1 MKKIAASLCVV
12 LALALGIILVPVLTS
27 AEEFSFAGP
36 PAFTVTY
43 PGGSTNED
51 EKTDPTQIW
60 RIQYP
65 GGFFAD
71 ASVAPIPEGIALKD
85 YAEKA
90 YKPGL
95 EKGQGASARMSENK
109 EITLADGTKAYYSE
123 ISWTHPPTST
133 PITTMIVSAYKDGK
147 VVTIGAHPYMDYGK
161 YEKLVKSLKFK

>member
-12 LALALGIILVPVLTS
+12 LAITLGITLVPALTS
-27 AEEFSFAGP
+27 AAEFSYDGP

-43 PGGSTNED
+43 PAGSTNEE

-65 GGFFAD
+65 GGYFAD

-90 YKPGL
+90 YKPVL
-95 EKGQGASARMSENK
+95 EKGQSATARMSENK
-109 EITLADGTKAYYSE
+109 EITLSDGTKAYYSE
-123 ISWTHPPTST
+123 ISWTHPPTGT

-147 VVTIGAHPYMDYGK
+147 VVTIGAHPYGNYGQ